1 MGVMDTANTSAENIA
16 EALKLLELAATQK
29 KVELKHVLSDKYTNL
44 RNMIVESDSSLRA
57 SLMNAKTQA
66 FDAVAHAKDVSVEK
80 AREIA
85 ADVDESVHV
94 NPWPYI
100 AGTAAVGLLL
110 GYILGRNRK

>member
-1 MGVMDTANTSAENIA
+1 MEHASSEKIS
-16 EALKLLELAATQK
+16 EALKLLEEAATQK
-29 KVELKHVLSDKYTNL
+29 RDELKSVISDKYKHLKNV
-44 RNMIVESDSSLRA
+44 IVESEHSLVK
-57 SLMNAKTQA
+57 SLS
-66 FDAVAHAKDVSVEK
+66 DARKHAVEAAIHAKDASVEK

-85 ADVDESVHV
+85 GDVDKSVHR

>member
-1 MGVMDTANTSAENIA
+1 MEHASSEKIS
-16 EALKLLELAATQK
+16 EALKLLEEAATQK
-29 KVELKHVLSDKYTNL
+29 KDELKSVMSDKYTNL
-44 RNMIVESDSSLRA
+44 KNVIVETEINLVKSLSHAGRHA
-57 SLMNAKTQA
+57 V
-66 FDAVAHAKDVSVEK
+66 DAAVHAKDVSVEK

-85 ADVDESVHV
+85 SDVDKTVHN

>member
-1 MGVMDTANTSAENIA
+1 MEHTSSEKIS
-16 EALKLLELAATQK
+16 EALKLLEEAAMQK
-29 KVELKHVLSDKYTNL
+29 KEELKSVMSDKYTHLKNA
-44 RNMIVESDSSLRA
+44 IVETESGLAKALSDAR
-57 SLMNAKTQA
+57 KH
-66 FDAVAHAKDVSVEK
+66 AVEAVTHAKDAGVEK

-85 ADVDESVHV
+85 HDVDKSVHH